1 MWSRLFVSPQWVN
14 KEQEAQTDE
23 EKLSQT
29 SQITSAENKEN
40 MTEKEKDTK

>member
-1 MWSRLFVSPQWVN
+1 MWSRLFVSPQWVS

-23 EKLSQT
+23 EKL